1 MALQHAPLDLPV
13 SGRKDLGEGK
23 VIYSFNK
30 DQHARL
36 LLSNLAKMQATER
49 GQGGMLTDVVV
60 SIKSNDLKEPFHSI
74 LLAACSPTFK
84 HSLTGKHFDCMS
96 GVISLGDM
104 TPDQLKAFRDFF
116 YKSEIPLD
124 EGIVGGLQRV
134 ASRYCIDSLAQLC
147 GQQRDQRMSVLSKH
161 HEDVLSQLH
170 DMFRKSE
177 LATTFLED
185 KEGDTQFTVHGPI
198 IAAASP
204 VLKDILSNDLFA
216 QAGTKY
222 RLKEVTSNTLGDLI
236 EYIYTGEVTL
246 EGENVVD
253 LLNAACCYEIPSL
266 AGACCDWLT
275 SRMTSYNAVGI
286 WWVTRENDCEYTS
299 DLQKEAKNFIV
310 ANFISVCQEDEF
322 LELMC
327 EDLKEIIQDDNLCVK
342 DVFSA
347 VATWV
352 EADEKGRSSYFC
364 DLLKCVRLENTSLE
378 FLREVAEDR
387 LVKKCVECLQAV
399 HDAHAKLAIQ
409 APIERSAFDGVQAT
423 DQRESIPRV
432 EPWRGDDKEIERMLL
447 QQLLDFQAEMP
458 TLRSTRNSDD
468 GVKELTKQTPP
479 WGISKNENPDLRLR
493 ENRRS
498 LGLNKKDGSPDMRF
512 RVNKDTLQKG
522 VVATRKEGPL
532 KRDGTPDMR
541 FRVNKDT
548 SQKGVVAARK
558 EGPLKRDGTPDM
570 RFRVNKDTRQ
580 KGVVATRKEG
590 PFKTDGTPDMRFKVN
605 KEAFKGSSSQ
615 NSASQV
621 ETVPLKRDGTPDMR
635 FRVNKTTAAKSP
647 SPVSASGPV
656 KQDGTPDMRFA
667 VNKPSCRSA
676 SPQTSSSVAQSSAY
690 AGPLKRDGTPDMRY
704 AVNKSPHASPMS
716 SGYSSSGSPSSL
728 SGSVSRSGAY
738 GPRKRDGTPDMR
750 YSANKSTTGSS
761 FSSGS
766 SNYSSGSSF
775 SRRSYSSSTYSSNS
789 PSSGSSYG
797 GSTSCG
803 PVKRDGTPDMRYAAN
818 RSVYGGPSSYG
829 DSSYSAGSSFSG
841 ISYGGSSSCGPLKS
855 DGTPDMRYAANRSV
869 YGGPSSYGDSSYS
882 AGSSFSGISYG
893 GSSSCGPL
901 KGDGTPDMRYAA
913 NRSVYGGPSSYGD
926 SSYSAGSSFSGISYG
941 GSSSCGP
948 LKSDGTPDMRYA
960 ANRSVYG
967 CPSSYGDS
975 SYSAGSSFSGISYEG
990 SSSCGPLKKDGTP
1003 DMRFAANRRK

>member
-1 MALQHAPLDLPV
+1 MALQHTPIDLPV

-36 LLSNLAKMQATER
+36 LLSNLAKMQATE
-49 GQGGMLTDVVV
+49 GGTLTDVVV
-60 SIKSNDLKEPFHSI
+60 STKSNDQEPFHSI
-74 LLAACSPTFK
+74 LLAARSSVFK
-84 HSLTGKHFDCMS
+84 QSLTGKHFDCTS
-96 GVISLGDM
+96 GVISVGDM

-124 EGIVGGLQRV
+124 EGIVDDHDLRRF
-134 ASRYCIDSLAQLC
+134 ASRYRIDSLAQLC
-147 GQQRDQRMSVLSKH
+147 GQRRDQRMSVLSKH

-170 DMFRKSE
+170 DMFQKSE
-177 LATTFLED
+177 LATTLLED
-185 KEGDTQFTVHGPI
+185 KEGGAQFTVHGPI

-222 RLKEVTSNTLGDLI
+222 RLKEVTSNALGDLI

-246 EGENVVD
+246 EAENVVD

-275 SRMTSYNAVGI
+275 WRMTSYNAVGI
-286 WWVTRENDCEYTS
+286 WLVTRKTDSEYTS

-310 ANFISVCQEDEF
+310 ANFISVCHEDEF
-322 LELMC
+322 LELKC
-327 EDLKEIIQDDNLCVK
+327 EDLKEIIQDYNLCVDGGE

-352 EADEKGRSSYFC
+352 EEDEEGRSSYFC

-378 FLREVAEDR
+378 FLRKVEGDR
-387 LVKKCVECLQAV
+387 LVKNCVGCLQAV
-399 HDAHAKLAIQ
+399 HDARAKLASQ
-409 APIERSAFDGVQAT
+409 EPIERSAFDGVEAT
-423 DQRESIPRV
+423 DVQRDSIPRV
-432 EPWRGDDKEIERMLL
+432 EPWRGDHKEIERKML
-447 QQLLDFQAEMP
+447 QELLDFQAEMP
-458 TLRSTRNSDD
+458 TLRLTHDSDD
-468 GVKELTKQTPP
+468 GVKDLTKQTPP

-512 RVNKDTLQKG
+512 RVNKHTLQKG

-541 FRVNKDT
+541 FRVNRDT

-590 PFKTDGTPDMRFKVN
+590 PFKADGTPDMRFKVN
-605 KEAFKGSSSQ
+605 KEAFRRSSSQ
-615 NSASQV
+615 KSASQV
-621 ETVPLKRDGTPDMR
+621 ESVPLKRDGTPDMR

-647 SPVSASGPV
+647 SPVSAPGPV

-676 SPQTSSSVAQSSAY
+676 SPQRSSSVAQSSAY
-690 AGPLKRDGTPDMRY
+690 AGPVKRDGTPDMRY
-704 AVNKSPHASPMS
+704 AVNKSPNASPMS
-716 SGYSSSGSPSSL
+716 SGYSSSGSLLSL
-728 SGSVSRSGAY
+728 SGSVSRSGSY
-738 GPRKRDGTPDMR
+738 GPLKRDGTPDMR
-750 YSANKSTTGSS
+750 YSANKSANGSS
-761 FSSGS
+761 SSSGS

-775 SRRSYSSSTYSSNS
+775 SRSSYSSSTYSSNS

-797 GSTSCG
+797 VSTFCG
-803 PVKRDGTPDMRYAAN
+803 PLKRDGTPDMRYAAN
-818 RSVYGGPSSYG
+818 RSVYGGPSSYGSSSYSAGSSFSGISYGGASSCGPLKSDGTPDMRYAANRSFYGGPSSYG

-841 ISYGGSSSCGPLKS
+841 ISYGGSSSCGPLKR

-869 YGGPSSYGDSSYS
+869 YGGPPSYGSSSYS
-882 AGSSFSGISYG
+882 AGSSFS
-893 GSSSCGPL
+893 
-901 KGDGTPDMRYAA
+901 A
-913 NRSVYGGPSSYGD
+913 SSYG
-926 SSYSAGSSFSGISYG
+926 
-941 GSSSCGP
+941 
-948 LKSDGTPDMRYA
+948 
-960 ANRSVYG
+960 
-967 CPSSYGDS
+967 
-975 SYSAGSSFSGISYEG
+975 G